1 MFTGCF
7 PGDTR
12 NKWSNSDDPAGR
24 LEAWS
29 SHSTF
34 GIAEKGLELGDEL
47 VSTLG
52 YGETIGE
59 HTSWGYKRNQVTEK
73 GMRSHWRLPSMASFE
88 VKSEAFYKKKTASLR
103 AKNEVQNLEESW
115 SWIRLDVDVVVVFQ
129 HGSRVSLAGQK
140 GSEAVGR
147 WDEGSMTPLFWNWF
161 DDLCLR
167 EPFGNGIFWMYSN
180 FIIKPLIVVWIG
192 RFLRIPQLQTTN
204 WLFRRSWNL
213 QDTPRTDWNE
223 SEPKGWKKKR
233 WPWDDHQRVDEL
245 VSIQNLLKLLDE
257 KVSCIKMDIFGW
269 LGRLS
274 TWQWRILKGGVA
286 FGSWMDPFMFY
297 RKEGRKIRILPTQ
310 SETAQ
315 QSPVKEEISC
325 LIWYIN
331 FPNASA
337 LHFAHFCLSC
347 WLFVWSTRQPTNAQL
362 RLGVEAIGNQ
372 SPRIDR
378 ISWTLNLET

>member
-1 MFTGCF
+1 MELSFNVWNRRERSGTREWVGFHIGIWWNNRGTHIVRIQTKPSYRKRDEKPLAASQHGFLWGEERSLLQEEDGKSACQERGPKPRRIMKLDSAGC
-7 PGDTR
+7 G
-12 NKWSNSDDPAGR
+12 W
-24 LEAWS
+24 W
-29 SHSTF
+29 
-34 GIAEKGLELGDEL
+34 
-47 VSTLG
+47 
-52 YGETIGE
+52 
-59 HTSWGYKRNQVTEK
+59 W
-73 GMRSHWRLPSMASFE
+73 W
-88 VKSEAFYKKKTASLR
+88 
-103 AKNEVQNLEESW
+103 
-115 SWIRLDVDVVVVFQ
+115 VFQ

-213 QDTPRTDWNE
+213 QDMPRTDWNE

-257 KVSCIKMDIFGW
+257 KVSCIKMEIFGW

-286 FGSWMDPFMFY
+286 FGSWMHPFMFY

-310 SETAQ
+310 SENSTAK
-315 QSPVKEEISC
+315 SCEREISC